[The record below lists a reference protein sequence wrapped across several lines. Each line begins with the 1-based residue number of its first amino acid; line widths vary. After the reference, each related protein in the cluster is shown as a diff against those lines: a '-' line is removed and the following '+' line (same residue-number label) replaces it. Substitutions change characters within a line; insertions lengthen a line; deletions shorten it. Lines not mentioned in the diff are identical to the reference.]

1 MAANFDKVIASATL
15 AGSLLSCVAT
25 TFVLTSFAIYRHQM
39 RSFRHALVLNLSVA
53 EFINSLNN
61 TVSGFIYMRTRGL
74 QPGAACTVNGFVGQ
88 LSVQAADFSILAI
101 ALVTL
106 LTVTGTVYM
115 PKASL
120 ARKATICGAV
130 WVVPVATSV
139 TATAMGQMA
148 PVGGNWCWISAA
160 RPDLRYALTHG
171 WRFAVIFSTMA
182 IYVYI
187 WIFLRRHF
195 RFLRGAQRWSYGT
208 TSSDGGSFSSG
219 RARRGTGVSDETM
232 RSDDDAKLDNLMRV
246 DTAGTGTTTKPV
258 GLSISVNEV
267 KMDAAAVEAK
277 GGMMDFDDDND
288 DDDATT
294 LDEMIHG
301 TPGKTLRQQKSFQED
316 LERITP
322 KSSYPGDDHVS
333 IPRPSASASAGA
345 SVRRAPNVPA
355 NRTMRSTLS
364 EFPISQD
371 SHQVER
377 EIKKMMFLNAYPI
390 MYVLLWIPGLVNR
403 LLQASGNA
411 PGPRTMAALQV
422 STQFVGLAN
431 ALTYGFNHHLRDR
444 LKGIYFTGI
453 ASRIRARSKCKGK
466 SSRSRQELAV
476 PVIGDFPLL
485 NWQAPPLF
493 ACCSSSSTSPS
504 PPSSVSVD

>member
-25 TFVLTSFAIYRHQM
+25 TCVLTSFAIYRHQM

-130 WVVPVATSV
+130 WAVPMATSV

-171 WRFAVIFSTMA
+171 WRVAVIFSTMA

-187 WIFLRRHF
+187 WVFLRRHF

-208 TSSDGGSFSSG
+208 TSSGDGSFSSG
-219 RARRGTGVSDETM
+219 RARRGTGVSDATT
-232 RSDDDAKLDNLMRV
+232 RSDDDMKVDNDMKLDNLMRV
-246 DTAGTGTTTKPV
+246 DTTGAGTTTKSAE
-258 GLSISVNEV
+258 LSISVHQV

-277 GGMMDFDDDND
+277 GGMMDFDDDD

-301 TPGKTLRQQKSFQED
+301 TPGKTLRQQKSFQDD

-322 KSSYPGDDHVS
+322 KSSYPGDNHVS
-333 IPRPSASASAGA
+333 IPRPSASASG
-345 SVRRAPNVPA
+345 SLRRPPNVPA

-364 EFPISQD
+364 EFPIRQD

-411 PGPRTMAALQV
+411 LGPRTMAALQV

-444 LKGIYFTGI
+444 LKGICFTGI
-453 ASRIRARSKCKGK
+453 ASRIRARW
-466 SSRSRQELAV
+466 RR
-476 PVIGDFPLL
+476 
-485 NWQAPPLF
+485 
-493 ACCSSSSTSPS
+493 
-504 PPSSVSVD
+504 

>member
-25 TFVLTSFAIYRHQM
+25 TCVLTSFAIYRHQM

-160 RPDLRYALTHG
+160 RPDLR
-171 WRFAVIFSTMA
+171 
-182 IYVYI
+182 
-187 WIFLRRHF
+187 
-195 RFLRGAQRWSYGT
+195 
-208 TSSDGGSFSSG
+208 
-219 RARRGTGVSDETM
+219 
-232 RSDDDAKLDNLMRV
+232 DDDMKLDNLMRV
-246 DTAGTGTTTKPV
+246 EAAGAGTTTKPA
-258 GLSISVNEV
+258 GLSISVHEV

-277 GGMMDFDDDND
+277 GGMMDFDDDDD

-322 KSSYPGDDHVS
+322 KSSYPGDNHVS
-333 IPRPSASASAGA
+333 IPRPSASASG

-364 EFPISQD
+364 EFPIRQD

-422 STQFVGLAN
+422 STQMARHVVGLEWM
-431 ALTYGFNHHLRDR
+431 LTWSPSEGSRPPCSGFLPVASVDAMS
-444 LKGIYFTGI
+444 LGGFWEGAKG
-453 ASRIRARSKCKGK
+453 ASRWHLLQLQNSHVIPCMTEMERPPGAKNSNTAKRRQVQVEVQGQEQQKGVCK
-466 SSRSRQELAV
+466 SWLCQ
-476 PVIGDFPLL
+476 
-485 NWQAPPLF
+485 
-493 ACCSSSSTSPS
+493 
-504 PPSSVSVD
+504 